1 MAESGD
7 QKEQER
13 ELRRQRVLKGGAI
26 LHGTQSE
33 VRCTIRNMHSKGA
46 ELRVSVDTPVPQS
59 FLLYVSVDNIGYQ
72 CEVRWRTGERVGVE
86 ITGTAPKPHWH
97 YG

>member
-1 MAESGD
+1 MSDPSE
-7 QKEQER
+7 QKER
-13 ELRRQRVLKGGAI
+13 ALHRQRVLKGGAI

-33 VRCTIRNMHSKGA
+33 IRCTIRNMHSNGA
-46 ELRVSVDTPVPQS
+46 ELRVPADIAVPKS
-59 FLLYVSVDNIGYQ
+59 FLLYVSVDNIAYQ
-72 CEVRWRTGERVGVE
+72 CELRWRTGDRAGVE